1 MDALAKIGLMVAL
14 SSAQKALQNAQSHVH
29 DESLRQALNA
39 LQTAL
44 SGAITAL
51 ATA

>member
-1 MDALAKIGLMVAL
+1 MVAL
-14 SSAQKALQNAQSHVH
+14 SSAQKALQGAMTHVH
-29 DESLRQALNA
+29 DDALRQALTA

-44 SGAITAL
+44 SGAVMAL